1 MPDVHSLINGII
13 CHRLCISRPAQ
24 IIPSIPQIAEGKM
37 YKMPWLVV
45 LPRVVTH
52 AHAKRSRADAARPC
66 GHAFDDGAQL
76 SSSSSR
82 RGATRA

>member
-1 MPDVHSLINGII
+1 MPDVHSLMALYVI
-13 CHRLCISRPAQ
+13 LCISISRPAQ

-45 LPRVVTH
+45 LPRVLTH
-52 AHAKRSRADAARPC
+52 AHAERSRADAARPC

-82 RGATRA
+82 RGARRA